1 MGEDPW
7 TTREE
12 DFWDLEGAEAR
23 SRFVVNYAVLAPSA
37 KNTQPWLFAA
47 TDREIDVYA
56 DRRRGLA
63 VSDPQDRQLTL
74 SCGSALFFLTI
85 AMRRFGRTPIVHTF
99 PDLANPD
106 HLANVR
112 WGRSVKVDPET
123 QRLFE
128 AMTHPNVQVPA
139 LARKAP
145 DERLVSGI
153 LDDLNSPGVSV
164 TRVLDSKERAQ
175 VGELTLEAD
184 RIQAADGRFIRE
196 RENWS
201 HPDRRLSRDGWPQ
214 LAQSRPQKG
223 KPGVSA
229 RTGTLSTAGP
239 ALVVLGSHGDS
250 RASWLESGRLLGRLA
265 LRANAHGLSVQFLNA
280 PLEIPS
286 CRQQIDRILSNGWK
300 AQALLRVG
308 YPKAAR
314 RPLRR
319 PVSEVLRNG
328 F

>member
-47 TDREIDVYA
+47 TGREIDIYA

-63 VSDPQDRQLTL
+63 VSDPEDRQLTI
-74 SCGSALFFLTI
+74 SCGSALFFLTV
-85 AMRRFGRTPIVHTF
+85 AMRRFGKAPIVHTF

-106 HLANVR
+106 HLAKVR
-112 WGRSVKVDPET
+112 WGRGVAVDRET
-123 QRLFE
+123 LRLFE
-128 AMTHPNVQVPA
+128 AITHPNVQVPT
-139 LARKAP
+139 LSRKAP
-145 DERLVSGI
+145 DERLIAGI
-153 LDDLNSPGVSV
+153 LKELNSPGVSV
-164 TRVLDSKERAQ
+164 TRVLDQKERAV
-175 VGELTLEAD
+175 VGELTLKAD
-184 RIQAADGRFIRE
+184 RIQAADGRFRRE

-201 HPDRRLSRDGWPQ
+201 HPDRRLSKDGWPQ
-214 LAQSRPQKG
+214 VAQTGPRKG
-223 KPGVSA
+223 KTVEPLKSPS
-229 RTGTLSTAGP
+229 LSGEGP
-239 ALVVLGSHGDS
+239 ALIVLGSHSDS

-265 LRANAHGLSVQFLNA
+265 LRANAQGLSVQFLNA

-286 CRQQIDRILSNGWK
+286 CREQIDRILSNGCK
-300 AQALLRVG
+300 AQAVLRVG